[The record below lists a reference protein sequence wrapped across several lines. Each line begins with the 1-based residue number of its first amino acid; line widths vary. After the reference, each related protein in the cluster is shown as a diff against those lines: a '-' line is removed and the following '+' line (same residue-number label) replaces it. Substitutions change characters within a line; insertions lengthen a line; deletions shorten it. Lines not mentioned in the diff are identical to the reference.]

1 MRRRHVLFL
10 AIPIVVFLAV
20 LAGWNR
26 TAADDQTVD
35 FQMSQIMVKLTQIEW
50 QLTQVRNRLGSQD
63 QRLTDIDRQLE
74 QISEEIEDAA
84 STASKASKGSTA
96 STAATESVSSR
107 ATIDPALA
115 GTWRLARNDFAE
127 EIPKN
132 IRRYL
137 EEHADQADQA
147 AVRRRRIAR
156 IDENVKK
163 IVDYFEE
170 ILDQAGFRL
179 IRFRSDGMYTDDVG
193 DEGMWLVSGDR
204 LILTT
209 FDGRAYPCT
218 YSVDG
223 TDLTLTITGDQIGTL
238 FRLERERVGAGDLR
252 LIDSSFKYTDRVRL
266 FYTKDF

>member
-1 MRRRHVLFL
+1 M
-10 AIPIVVFLAV
+10 A
-20 LAGWNR
+20 
-26 TAADDQTVD
+26 
-35 FQMSQIMVKLTQIEW
+35 
-50 QLTQVRNRLGSQD
+50 
-63 QRLTDIDRQLE
+63 
-74 QISEEIEDAA
+74 
-84 STASKASKGSTA
+84 
-96 STAATESVSSR
+96 SVSSR

-179 IRFRSDGMYTDDVG
+179 IRFRPDGMYTDDTK
-193 DEGMWLVSGDR
+193 DEGMWLVSNDR

-238 FRLERERVGAGDLR
+238 FLLERERLGAGDRR

>member
-1 MRRRHVLFL
+1 MKRLLYILPPLGMLVLL
-10 AIPIVVFLAV
+10 AIAS
-20 LAGWNR
+20 GWNR
-26 TAADDQTVD
+26 TAADDQSVD
-35 FQMSQIMVKLTQIEW
+35 FRQSQIMVKLNQIEW
-50 QLTQVRNRLGSQD
+50 ELTQVRNRLGSQD

-74 QISEEIEDAA
+74 QILEEIEDAA
-84 STASKASKGSTA
+84 STASKGSTTSTA
-96 STAATESVSSR
+96 STESVSTH
-107 ATIDPALA
+107 AAIDSALT

-147 AVRRRRIAR
+147 AVRRMRIAR

-179 IRFRSDGMYTDDVG
+179 IRFRPDEMYTDSTG

-209 FDGRAYPCT
+209 FDGRAYPSK
-218 YSVDG
+218 YNVDG
-223 TDLTLTITGDQIGTL
+223 DELTLTITGDQIGTL
-238 FRLERERVGAGDLR
+238 FLLERERLGAGDRR
-252 LIDSSFKYTDRVRL
+252 LIDSSFKYTDRIRL
-266 FYTKDF
+266 IYTKDF

>member
-1 MRRRHVLFL
+1 MRRRHVFFL
-10 AIPIVVFLAV
+10 AIPIAVFLAV

-26 TAADDQTVD
+26 AAADDQSTD
-35 FQMSQIMVKLTQIEW
+35 FRLSQIMVKLTQIEW

-74 QISEEIEDAA
+74 QILEEIEEAA
-84 STASKASKGSTA
+84 STASKGSTA
-96 STAATESVSSR
+96 STESMSSR
-107 ATIDPALA
+107 AAVDPALT

-137 EEHADQADQA
+137 EERADQADQA

-156 IDENVKK
+156 IDETVKK
-163 IVDYFEE
+163 VVDYFEE

-179 IRFRSDGMYTDDVG
+179 IRFRPDGMYTDDTK

-252 LIDSSFKYTDRVRL
+252 MIANSFRYTDRVRL
-266 FYTKDF
+266 FYTRDF